1 MVGFMTRAIVILNKL
16 IISPHVK
23 EKNENMNDYQEV
35 DLNQIHF
42 LFLQKLP
49 YLIIM
54 RPCKEIF
61 DFYCMTKLGPTC
73 FSVSYIISLSKHIF
87 YTGISG
93 NVLFHIII

>member
-1 MVGFMTRAIVILNKL
+1 MTRAIVILNKL

-49 YLIIM
+49 LFNHNASM
-54 RPCKEIF
+54 Q
-61 DFYCMTKLGPTC
+61 
-73 FSVSYIISLSKHIF
+73 
-87 YTGISG
+87 G
-93 NVLFHIII
+93 NI

>member
-1 MVGFMTRAIVILNKL
+1 MTRAIVILNKL

-35 DLNQIHF
+35 DLNQINF

-54 RPCKEIF
+54 PPCKEIF
-61 DFYCMTKLGPTC
+61 DFLTA
-73 FSVSYIISLSKHIF
+73 
-87 YTGISG
+87 
-93 NVLFHIII
+93 